1 MIIKKSRDVSWVG
14 FNSRDPGSIW
24 TRDISRDFLKNPGIS
39 RFHYKLVQKMEKRI
53 KNQVKPAS
61 LTSATT
67 GRTINLKTVQKE
79 LDLFDATGERTPR
92 MLKIMRAIETIPPT
106 SVEAE
111 RAFSAAG
118 LFITKLRTR
127 LNNRSVDALC
137 FLRAYYKKN

>member
-1 MIIKKSRDVSWVG
+1 
-14 FNSRDPGSIW
+14 
-24 TRDISRDFLKNPGIS
+24 
-39 RFHYKLVQKMEKRI
+39 MEKRI
-53 KNQVKPAS
+53 KNQVTPAS

-79 LDLFDATGERTPR
+79 LDLFDATGERTLR

>member
-1 MIIKKSRDVSWVG
+1 MCILLIPTA
-14 FNSRDPGSIW
+14 N
-24 TRDISRDFLKNPGIS
+24 TL
-39 RFHYKLVQKMEKRI
+39 LERI
-53 KNQVKPAS
+53 KHQVTPAS

-111 RAFSAAG
+111 RSFSAAG

-137 FLRAYYKKN
+137 FLMRRIEIVTDRLFWFEPTLNGTGPNTNRNRS

>member
-1 MIIKKSRDVSWVG
+1 MYFIDSNRKYACITFEINLEELS
-14 FNSRDPGSIW
+14 
-24 TRDISRDFLKNPGIS
+24 
-39 RFHYKLVQKMEKRI
+39 LVQKMEKRI

-111 RAFSAAG
+111 RAFSTAG

-137 FLRAYYKKN
+137 NCVSFGHTTRKTSKV

>member
-1 MIIKKSRDVSWVG
+1 MYFIDS
-14 FNSRDPGSIW
+14 NSKYACITFEINLEELS
-24 TRDISRDFLKNPGIS
+24 
-39 RFHYKLVQKMEKRI
+39 LVQKMEKRI

-79 LDLFDATGERTPR
+79 FDLFDATGERTPR

-137 FLRAYYKKN
+137 FSRAYYKKN